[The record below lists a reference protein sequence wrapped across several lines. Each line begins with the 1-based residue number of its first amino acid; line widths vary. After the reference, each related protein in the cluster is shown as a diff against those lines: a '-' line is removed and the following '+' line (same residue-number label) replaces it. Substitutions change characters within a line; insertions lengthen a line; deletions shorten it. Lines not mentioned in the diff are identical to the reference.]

1 MMGAV
6 GIPIAVLG
14 AGSFGTCLAL
24 LCARDHDVTI
34 WARDPELAES
44 INRNRRN
51 PRYLSDLEIPPKVRA
66 TSELSEALEHREL
79 VICAIPSQ
87 FVREVMTRANRA
99 LGETSVLISTVKGI
113 ENGSCM
119 LMDEVF
125 RDVLDPIHH
134 PRLTFLSGPSFAREV
149 ADGQPTAV
157 TVACRDETY
166 AVSVQESLSY
176 PGFRCYTGSDV
187 VGVELGG
194 ALKNVI
200 AIAVGVC
207 DGLGFGQNAR
217 AAIMTR
223 GLREITRL
231 GIAMGADPETFL
243 GLAGTGDLWLTCT
256 GNLSRNRRVGLALA
270 RGETLADIVSGMS
283 EVAEGIRTTEAACE
297 LGRRHGVELPIA
309 ALVDEVI
316 RGKITPEEGARQ
328 LMSRQLRSEKE

>member
-6 GIPIAVLG
+6 SIPIAVLG

-24 LCARDHDVTI
+24 LCARNHDVTI
-34 WARDPELAES
+34 WAHDPGLAES
-44 INRNRRN
+44 INRDRKN
-51 PRYLSDLEIPPKVRA
+51 PRYLSDLEIPSTARA
-66 TSELSEALEHREL
+66 TSDLSEALRDREL

-87 FVREVMTRANRA
+87 FVRDVMTRANRE
-99 LGETSVLISTVKGI
+99 LGDTSILISTVKGI
-113 ENGSCM
+113 ENGTCM

-125 RDVLDPIHH
+125 RDVLDPVHH

-166 AVSVQESLSY
+166 AVSVQESLST
-176 PGFRCYTGSDV
+176 PEFRCYTGSDV

-207 DGLGFGQNAR
+207 DGLGFGLNAR
-217 AAIMTR
+217 AAVMTR

-231 GIAMGADPETFL
+231 GIAMGADTATFL

-256 GNLSRNRRVGLALA
+256 GDLSRNRRVGLALA
-270 RGETLADIVSGMS
+270 RGESLSDIVSGMN
-283 EVAEGIRTTEAACE
+283 EVAEGVRTTESACE

-309 ALVDEVI
+309 AMVDELI
-316 RGKITPEEGARQ
+316 RGKITPEEGARR
-328 LMSRQLRSEKE
+328 LMSRQLRSENE